1 MDKYLYHTTKPNK
14 LKRTLFPYI
23 LSGSLLILMLG
34 ASVIGFF
41 AYRNFNDIIVAL
53 EDEVRPHGD
62 LILLSNIAAELEGV
76 ETAIEGFVL
85 HSDANYMVEFQEGID
100 TSLNLLDELK
110 SRNSNPEFLTQV
122 DSLKALI
129 IKKSGVLT
137 QIAKLD
143 YKTLEETFARVQQ
156 NLEQYQD
163 DPDPPKQESAPKKKR
178 RFFDK
183 IFGKKSP
190 KADTETKP
198 IAKTNKN
205 LALDS
210 IVKSA
215 EKVASAQKN
224 KELLLYQNHQD
235 VDDEIML
242 LISSLESW
250 QVQRLKQ
257 LAVNAQ
263 DKARYTN
270 RYIMVFSVVAP
281 VVLLATLMVLILY
294 VSRTRKH
301 QNMLKSARKNALN
314 LAREKEQFL
323 ANMSHEIR
331 TPMNAIVG
339 FSRLLLKTK
348 LNKNQQEQ
356 LGIIAKSSDHLL
368 HILND
373 VLDFTKL
380 QSGKITLEQKAFNP
394 AQVIEESIQLLS
406 HKAKEK
412 GLAINSQIGTL
423 PAQVLGDAFRLKQI
437 LLNLIFNSIKF
448 TEKGGV
454 TVKASTTPGNSDIV
468 LQLEVSDTGIGI
480 PKERQAK
487 IFEDF
492 EQVSRSDMQTG
503 TGLGLSIT
511 KKLIEIHKGQI
522 SVKSEAG
529 NGSTFM
535 IELPYGVTEAPVEK
549 EVRSPEPVYNLS
561 GRHVLIAD
569 DEVFN
574 RKLLQSILEEQGV
587 TFDEAEDGA
596 KTYDLLVNNK
606 YDMVLMDFRMP
617 RMNGP
622 EIAEKI
628 KNQNELNFETPI
640 IGLTATVSD
649 EDMALAKK
657 SGIDHVLR
665 KPFDA
670 NELMA
675 IMDKELMGQAK
686 PQVSTSEKNSNV
698 PKFTLESLNKMG
710 DEAFVKD
717 MLETFIKSTNQ
728 NLGFLKQEIANKNWE
743 KTADII
749 HKIIAPVRH
758 LKAQPLVDLL
768 KENELSARAGNP
780 INDANQRKIN
790 QELLSLVESLQL
802 YLRQT

>member
-1 MDKYLYHTTKPNK
+1 MDKYLYHTTKPSK
-14 LKRTLFPYI
+14 LRRTLFPYI

-41 AYRNFNDIIVAL
+41 AYRNFNNIIVAL
-53 EDEVRPHGD
+53 EDEVKPHGD
-62 LILLSNIAAELEGV
+62 LILLSDIATELEGV

-85 HSDANYMVEFQEGID
+85 NSDANYMVEFQTGLDATIG
-100 TSLNLLDELK
+100 LLDELK
-110 SRNSNPEFLTQV
+110 TRNTDGQFLDQV

-129 IKKSGVLT
+129 LIKGGVLT

-143 YKTLEETFARVQQ
+143 YKTLEETFSQVQL
-156 NLEQYQD
+156 NLEQYKEE
-163 DPDPPKQESAPKKKR
+163 PDPPIEESAPKKKR
-178 RFFDK
+178 KFFDK
-183 IFGKKSP
+183 IFKRKTP
-190 KADTETKP
+190 KTDTETKP
-198 IAKTNKN
+198 ATKEKKN
-205 LALDS
+205 YALDS

-215 EKVASAQKN
+215 EKKVSVQKN
-224 KELLLYQNHQD
+224 KELLLYQEHQD
-235 VDDEIML
+235 VDDQIL
-242 LISSLESW
+242 SLISSMEAW
-250 QVQRLKQ
+250 QIQRLKQ
-257 LAVNAQ
+257 LAVSAQ

-270 RYIMVFSVVAP
+270 RYIMVFSIVAP
-281 VVLLATLMVLILY
+281 VILLATLMVLILY
-294 VSRTRKH
+294 VSRTRRH
-301 QNMLKSARKNALN
+301 QNMLKSARKNALK

-339 FSRLLLKTK
+339 FSKLLLKTK

-380 QSGKITLEQKAFNP
+380 QSGKITLEQKAFDP

-406 HKAKEK
+406 HRAKEK
-412 GLAINSQIGTL
+412 GLTIKSRIEAL
-423 PAQVLGDAFRLKQI
+423 PDQVLGDAFRLKQV

-454 TVKASTTPGNSDIV
+454 TVQARATSGNGNIT

-480 PKERQAK
+480 PKERQSK

-511 KKLIEIHKGQI
+511 KKLIDIHNGQI
-522 SVKSEAG
+522 SVKSEVG
-529 NGSTFM
+529 EGSTF
-535 IELPYGVTEAPVEK
+535 IIQLPYSATETPVEK
-549 EVRSPEPVYNLS
+549 ETRSPDPVYHLS
-561 GRHVLIAD
+561 GKHVLIAD

-574 RKLLQSILEEQGV
+574 RKLLQSIMEEQHV

-596 KTYDLLVNNK
+596 KTYDLLATNK
-606 YDMVLMDFRMP
+606 YDLVLLDFRMP
-617 RMNGP
+617 KMNGP

-628 KNQNELNFETPI
+628 KNEGQLNFETPI

-649 EDMALAKK
+649 QDMAMAKN

-670 NELMA
+670 DELLS
-675 IMDKELMGQAK
+675 IMDNQLAGKKNQPIPGQNIRT
-686 PQVSTSEKNSNV
+686 PL
-698 PKFTLESLNKMG
+698 FTLEALNKMG
-710 DEAFVKD
+710 DEVFVKD
-717 MLETFIKSTNQ
+717 MIETFIRSTNQ
-728 NLGFLKQEIANKNWE
+728 NLAFLEKEIANKNWE

-780 INDANQRKIN
+780 INDANQKKIN
-790 QELLSLVESLQL
+790 QELLSLVDSLQL

>member
-14 LKRTLFPYI
+14 LRRTLFPYI

-41 AYRNFNDIIVAL
+41 AYRNFNNIIVAL
-53 EDEVRPHGD
+53 EDEVKPHGD
-62 LILLSNIAAELEGV
+62 LILLSDIATELEGV

-85 HSDANYMVEFQEGID
+85 NSDANYMVEFQTGID
-100 TSLNLLDELK
+100 ATIGLLDELK
-110 SRNSNPEFLTQV
+110 TRNTDDGFLGQV

-129 IKKSGVLT
+129 LIKSGVLT

-143 YKTLEETFARVQQ
+143 YKTLEETFSQVQQ
-156 NLEQYQD
+156 NLEQYKD
-163 DPDPPKQESAPKKKR
+163 EPDPPIEDSVPKKKR

-183 IFGKKSP
+183 IFKRKSP
-190 KADTETKP
+190 KTDTETKP
-198 IAKTNKN
+198 VTKSKKN
-205 LALDS
+205 YALDS

-215 EKVASAQKN
+215 EKKASVQKN
-224 KELLLYQNHQD
+224 KELLLYQEHQD
-235 VDDEIML
+235 VDDQIIS
-242 LISSLESW
+242 LISSMEAW
-250 QVQRLKQ
+250 QIQRLKQ
-257 LAVNAQ
+257 LAVSAQ

-270 RYIMVFSVVAP
+270 RYIMVFSIVAP
-281 VVLLATLMVLILY
+281 VLLLATLMVLILY

-339 FSRLLLKTK
+339 FSKLLLKTK
-348 LNKNQQEQ
+348 LNKNQHEQ

-380 QSGKITLEQKAFNP
+380 QSGKITLEQKVFDP

-412 GLAINSQIGTL
+412 GLTIKSKMESL
-423 PAQVLGDAFRLKQI
+423 PDKVLGDAFRLKQV

-454 TVKASTTPGNSDIV
+454 TVQASATSGKGTIT
-468 LQLEVSDTGIGI
+468 LQLEVGDTGIGI
-480 PKERQAK
+480 PKDRQSK

-511 KKLIEIHKGQI
+511 KKLIDIHHGQI
-522 SVKSEAG
+522 SVKSEVG
-529 NGSTFM
+529 EGSTF
-535 IELPYGVTEAPVEK
+535 IIQLPYRATEAPVEK
-549 EVRSPEPVYNLS
+549 ETRSPDPVYHLS
-561 GRHVLIAD
+561 GKHVLIAD

-574 RKLLQSILEEQGV
+574 RKLLQSILEEQHV

-596 KTYDLLVNNK
+596 KTYDLLTTNK
-606 YDMVLMDFRMP
+606 YDLVLLDFRMP
-617 RMNGP
+617 KMNGP

-628 KNQNELNFETPI
+628 KNEGQLNFETPI

-649 EDMALAKK
+649 QDMAMAKN

-670 NELMA
+670 DELLS
-675 IMDKELMGQAK
+675 IMDNQLAGK
-686 PQVSTSEKNSNV
+686 KNQ
-698 PKFTLESLNKMG
+698 PTPEQTTRTPLFTLEALNKMG
-710 DEAFVKD
+710 DEVFVKD
-717 MLETFIKSTNQ
+717 MIETFIRSTNQ
-728 NLGFLKQEIANKNWE
+728 NLGFLEKEIANKNWE

-780 INDANQRKIN
+780 INDANQKKIN
-790 QELLSLVESLQL
+790 QELLSLVDSLQL

>member
-14 LKRTLFPYI
+14 LRRTLFPYI

-41 AYRNFNDIIVAL
+41 AYRNFNNIIVAL
-53 EDEVRPHGD
+53 EDEVKPHGD
-62 LILLSNIAAELEGV
+62 LILLSDIATELEGV

-85 HSDANYMVEFQEGID
+85 NSDANYMVEFQTGID
-100 TSLNLLDELK
+100 ATISLLDELK
-110 SRNSNPEFLTQV
+110 TRNTDDGFLGQV

-129 IKKSGVLT
+129 LIKSGVLT

-143 YKTLEETFARVQQ
+143 YKTLEETFSQVQQ
-156 NLEQYQD
+156 NLEQYKD
-163 DPDPPKQESAPKKKR
+163 EPDPPIEDSVPKKKR

-183 IFGKKSP
+183 IFKRKSP
-190 KADTETKP
+190 KTDTETKP
-198 IAKTNKN
+198 VTKSKKN
-205 LALDS
+205 YALDS

-215 EKVASAQKN
+215 EKKASVQKN
-224 KELLLYQNHQD
+224 KELLLYQEHQD
-235 VDDEIML
+235 VDDQIIS
-242 LISSLESW
+242 LISSMEAW
-250 QVQRLKQ
+250 QIQRLKQ
-257 LAVNAQ
+257 LAVSAQ

-270 RYIMVFSVVAP
+270 RYIMVFSIVAP
-281 VVLLATLMVLILY
+281 VLLLATLMVLILY

-339 FSRLLLKTK
+339 FSKLLLKTK

-380 QSGKITLEQKAFNP
+380 QSGKITLEQKAFDP

-412 GLAINSQIGTL
+412 GLTIKSKMESL
-423 PAQVLGDAFRLKQI
+423 PDKVLGDAFRLKQV

-454 TVKASTTPGNSDIV
+454 TVQARATSGKGIIT

-480 PKERQAK
+480 PKERQSK

-492 EQVSRSDMQTG
+492 EQVSRSDMHSG

-511 KKLIEIHKGQI
+511 KKLIDIHHGQI
-522 SVKSEAG
+522 SVKSEVG
-529 NGSTFM
+529 EGSTF
-535 IELPYGVTEAPVEK
+535 IIQLPYSATEAPVEK
-549 EVRSPEPVYNLS
+549 EARSPDPVYHLS
-561 GRHVLIAD
+561 GKHILIAD

-574 RKLLQSILEEQGV
+574 RKLLQSILEEQHV

-596 KTYDLLVNNK
+596 KTYDLLTTNK
-606 YDMVLMDFRMP
+606 YDLILLDFRMP
-617 RMNGP
+617 KMNGP

-628 KNQNELNFETPI
+628 KNEGQLNFETPI

-649 EDMALAKK
+649 QDMAMAKN

-670 NELMA
+670 DELLS
-675 IMDKELMGQAK
+675 IMDNQLAGK
-686 PQVSTSEKNSNV
+686 KNQ
-698 PKFTLESLNKMG
+698 PTPEQTTRTPLFTLEALNKMG
-710 DEAFVKD
+710 DEVFVKD
-717 MLETFIKSTNQ
+717 MIETFIRSTNQ
-728 NLGFLKQEIANKNWE
+728 NLCFLEKEIANKNWE

-780 INDANQRKIN
+780 INDANQKKIN
-790 QELLSLVESLQL
+790 QELLSLVDSLQL